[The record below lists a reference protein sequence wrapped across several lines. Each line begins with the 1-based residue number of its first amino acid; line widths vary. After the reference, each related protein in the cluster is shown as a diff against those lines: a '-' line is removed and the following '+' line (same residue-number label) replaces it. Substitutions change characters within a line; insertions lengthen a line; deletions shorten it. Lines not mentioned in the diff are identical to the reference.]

1 MAQAGMG
8 VGVSHG
14 TTQPAMDASTH
25 LLLGTESNL
34 PSHSAPAQP
43 MDAAVPL
50 RSEPADSSQPPFL
63 LSTGSTPAPQP
74 PPEYQALPF
83 VFGLLGTYQGLFGVG
98 ES

>member
-14 TTQPAMDASTH
+14 TTHASTH

-43 MDAAVPL
+43 MDAVVPL

>member
-8 VGVSHG
+8 VGMSHG
-14 TTQPAMDASTH
+14 TTRTSTH

-43 MDAAVPL
+43 MDAEVL
-50 RSEPADSSQPPFL
+50 LCSKTTESSQPPFL

-74 PPEYQALPF
+74 PPEYQMLPF
-83 VFGLLGTYQGLFGVG
+83 VFGLLATYQGLSGVG
-98 ES
+98 QS